1 MSLAEGPAGWP
12 ELVRKGLCHIRHGD
26 LNGLCRARPLTIDH
40 LHLKQAIVLKKSRDD
55 FHPAANRRKMAA
67 GEPLTDADRRP
78 WLEELARLRD
88 RVLARGE
95 RAVLACSALKR
106 SYRETLRRGALREVA
121 FVHLTGPRQVL
132 AERLDGRTGH
142 FMPADLLDSQLAIL
156 ETPEE
161 ALTIDV
167 TDPPP
172 VLVERIVAALESTAP
187 GG

>member
-1 MSLAEGPAGWP
+1 MDPTSLPRFLVVMGVSGSGKTTVGRLLAERLGGRFFDA
-12 ELVRKGLCHIRHGD
+12 
-26 LNGLCRARPLTIDH
+26 
-40 LHLKQAIVLKKSRDD
+40 DD